1 MSAEVD
7 RYYAFYVESDSGA
20 ETDAFTYNRGG
31 GGGGGGG
38 VNFSTFSHHFLCIP
52 PPFSIIPLLL
62 RKIECENAEGVRLK
76 KLYISLT

>member
-1 MSAEVD
+1 MNAKVD

-20 ETDAFTYNRGG
+20 GTDAFTYNGG
-31 GGGGGGG
+31 GSKFFY
-38 VNFSTFSHHFLCIP
+38 VF

-62 RKIECENAEGVRLK
+62 RKIECENAEGVRIK

>member
-1 MSAEVD
+1 MNAEVD

-20 ETDAFTYNRGG
+20 ETDAFTYNR